1 MISAVDA
8 GNQQIRLGVV
18 EVADVRQCELESPPR
33 CHTLLSFA
41 LLLRLLGFGPA
52 IQHVMRA
59 TLTFVPTYDPNPH
72 GASVLHVAQL
82 GCQEIQ
88 RVYITPFFW
97 FMV

>member
-41 LLLRLLGFGPA
+41 LLLRLLGFGSA

-59 TLTFVPTYDPNPH
+59 TLTFVP
-72 GASVLHVAQL
+72 GQL
-82 GCQEIQ
+82 TIQ
-88 RVYITPFFW
+88 TLTEPACSMLRNLVVKQFKEFT
-97 FMV
+97 